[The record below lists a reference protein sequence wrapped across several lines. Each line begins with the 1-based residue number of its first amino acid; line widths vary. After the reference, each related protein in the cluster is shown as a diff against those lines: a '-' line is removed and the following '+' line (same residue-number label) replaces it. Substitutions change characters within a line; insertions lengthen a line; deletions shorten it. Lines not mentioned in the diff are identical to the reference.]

1 MPDIKIINGDCMA
14 AMPKTYIYGW
24 KNNSKR
30 RTLYA
35 RKCKLIK
42 RLKMN
47 SAAVKFENGQFEVI
61 SRNALRK
68 DNKCKTLKD
77 QN

>member
-1 MPDIKIINGDCMA
+1 MA
-14 AMPKTYIYGW
+14 YIYGW

-30 RTLYA
+30 KALYG
-35 RKCKLIK
+35 RKCRLIK

-47 SAAVKFENGQFEVI
+47 SAAVVFDNGQFEII

-68 DNKCKTLKD
+68 VKP
-77 QN
+77 

>member
-1 MPDIKIINGDCMA
+1 MN
-14 AMPKTYIYGW
+14 YVYGW

-30 RTLYA
+30 KTLYG
-35 RKCKLIK
+35 RECELIK

-47 SAAVKFENGQFEVI
+47 SIAVKFIDNGQVEII

-68 DNKCKTLKD
+68 CKA
-77 QN
+77 

>member
-1 MPDIKIINGDCMA
+1 MDDTSM
-14 AMPKTYIYGW
+14 TYIYGW

-30 RTLYA
+30 KTLYG
-35 RKCKLIK
+35 RECRLIM

-47 SAAVKFENGQFEVI
+47 SAAVVFENGQFEVI

-68 DNKCKTLKD
+68 IK
-77 QN
+77 

>member
-1 MPDIKIINGDCMA
+1 MCTDSGELYFF
-14 AMPKTYIYGW
+14 MPKKNYIYKW

-30 RTLYA
+30 VTLKG
-35 RKCKLIK
+35 RECRVIK

-47 SAAVKFENGQFEVI
+47 SAAVVFENGQFEII

-68 DNKCKTLKD
+68 VK
-77 QN
+77 

>member
-1 MPDIKIINGDCMA
+1 M
-14 AMPKTYIYGW
+14 TLYTFTW

-30 RTLYA
+30 ATLYG
-35 RKCKLIK
+35 RKCKVIK

-47 SAAVKFENGQFEVI
+47 SAAVVFENGQFEVI

-68 DNKCKTLKD
+68 LL
-77 QN
+77 

>member
-1 MPDIKIINGDCMA
+1 MCVESRKAGCRYKKAPVQGEGGSV
-14 AMPKTYIYGW
+14 TYIYGW

-30 RTLYA
+30 KTLYS
-35 RKCKLIK
+35 RECKVIK

-47 SAAVKFENGQFEVI
+47 SAAVIFENGQFEII

-68 DNKCKTLKD
+68 RLP
-77 QN
+77 

>member
-1 MPDIKIINGDCMA
+1 LDDTSM
-14 AMPKTYIYGW
+14 TYIYGW

-30 RTLYA
+30 KTLYG
-35 RKCKLIK
+35 RECRLIM

-47 SAAVKFENGQFEVI
+47 SAAVVFENGQFEVI

-68 DNKCKTLKD
+68 IK
-77 QN
+77 